1 LSDIAKFSSTNIKA
15 WLERETHS
23 IFVPVHAKAE
33 KLRDETRKALQNL
46 TDSSKMLLD
55 NSAKEIEKK
64 NMRAFRR
71 AKALN
76 KLARLF
82 LERLGKIKIP
92 DQVSYESLHKFAQE
106 TQQVLAVTEIDI
118 RNWFPRISPFFI
130 LDRRRFQVV
139 FERTKETVRELN
151 SFATKEYVKTKT
163 LEETFDLVERLQ
175 AHEQQLVDLKGEK
188 ARVQSEKVSVEREIA
203 DTNQRMLDL
212 KSKGAMSQL
221 SQVDAEIEAL
231 TGELKHSLRHLQKP
245 FIKLQS
251 LSLHGEGSRLTPDE
265 LKKLEQYLEDPFES
279 FSKEAVGYEVLKE
292 ILRKLSRS
300 MSEGKLNLKSDK
312 QRKAEQAI
320 DSALN
325 KDSLASLHQEC
336 TVVAMRR
343 EKLLESAELEVTRLE
358 LVKLQSRLEELERR
372 KDIIESEE
380 NSVNRACGE
389 TAEKIQSTKSSIE
402 KNVLDF
408 MGKRITLQ

>member
-1 LSDIAKFSSTNIKA
+1 MSDIAKFSSTNIKA

-23 IFVPVHAKAE
+23 IFIPVHAKAE

-82 LERLGKIKIP
+82 LDRLGKIKVP
-92 DQVSYESLHKFAQE
+92 DQVSYESLHAFAQE
-106 TQQVLAVTEIDI
+106 TQQALAVTEIDI

-151 SFATKEYVKTKT
+151 SFTSKEYVKTKT
-163 LEETFDLVERLQ
+163 LEETFELVDRLQ
-175 AHEQQLVDLKGEK
+175 AHEQRLVNLKGQK

-203 DTNQRMLDL
+203 DTKQGILDL
-212 KSKGAMSQL
+212 KSKGTMMQL
-221 SQVDAEIEAL
+221 SQVDAEVEAL
-231 TGELKHSLRHLQKP
+231 TGELKQSLQHLQKP

-251 LSLHGEGSRLTPDE
+251 LSLHGEGSGLTPDE
-265 LKKLEQYLEDPFES
+265 LKRLGQYLEDPFEA
-279 FSKEAVGYEVLKE
+279 FSKEAVGYEMLKE

-300 MSEGKLNLKSDK
+300 MSEGKLNLKPEK

-320 DSALN
+320 DNALN
-325 KDSLASLHQEC
+325 RNSLASLHQKC
-336 TVVAMRR
+336 TAAAMRR
-343 EKLLESAELEVTRLE
+343 KQLLESAELEETRHELAKLQTRLE
-358 LVKLQSRLEELERR
+358 EFERR
-372 KDIIESEE
+372 KGIIESEE
-380 NSVNRACGE
+380 NSVTRACGE
-389 TAEKIQSTKSSIE
+389 TAEKIQNTKSSIE